1 MPVSLIR
8 AAPRFFASVFPGG
21 LALAALLLWAY
32 APAWSGPF
40 VFDDTAA
47 IARAAEIVRAGDPAL
62 AFRPGDD
69 AGETASGRPV
79 FALSLALN
87 RALGGETPA
96 AYRIT
101 NLALHG
107 LAAAV
112 LFLWVRRTLRLE
124 RWPAGVR
131 ADAPLVAGAL
141 AALWALHP
149 LHTAAVSYVA
159 QRAEALAGLCLLGT
173 LWAFARSL
181 GSPRAGRWR
190 ALSVACCLLGMAT
203 KETMAVAPVAVLLY
217 DRFLVSG
224 SFRAALS
231 ARRTYYLLLA
241 ATWLPLLLLVAGTGG
256 RGGTA
261 GFDTAVGVGSY
272 FATQVYAIPHY
283 LRLLVW
289 PDPLVF
295 DYGTA
300 TVGDAARLFPAG
312 AVLLLAAA
320 GTVWG
325 LRRGRIW
332 GALGVGFFLLLA
344 PSSSVVPVA
353 SQTMAEHRVY
363 LASVAPL
370 AAAIALAYTA
380 CGRAFLPICLAA
392 ALAAAGLTH
401 TRNHD
406 YRSER
411 ALWADTVAKRPD
423 NARAH
428 HNLGL
433 AEFRRGEIAA
443 AAAHFERALALEPAA
458 ADALHNL
465 ALCRLRQGRP
475 GDALPLLER
484 ALAAQP
490 RHREAP
496 LALGNALLAL
506 DRPAEARAHYRTA
519 AQRQPDRPEP
529 AANLADVALR
539 SGDPEGAWRHAQDAL
554 RLRPDFAEAHLHAG
568 NAAATLRRFAEARA
582 AYEAAARFAPA
593 DPRPHNNL
601 GNVLL
606 ELDLPDEAAASYGR
620 ALALAPEFPDPR
632 RNLALLLLHTGRPRA
647 ALPHLEWL
655 VARFPGDAGL
665 ADALRTARA
674 AAR

>member
-1 MPVSLIR
+1 LIR
-8 AAPRFFASVFPGG
+8 AAPRFFASIFAGG
-21 LALAALLLWAY
+21 PMLAALLLWAY
-32 APAWSGPF
+32 APAWPGPF
-40 VFDDTAA
+40 VFDDEPA
-47 IARAAEIVRAGDPAL
+47 IARAAEIVRTGDPAL
-62 AFRPGDD
+62 AFHPGND

-79 FALSLALN
+79 FTLSLALN
-87 RALGGETPA
+87 HALGGDTPA
-96 AYRIT
+96 VYRAV
-101 NLALHG
+101 NLLVHG
-107 LAAAV
+107 LAALT
-112 LFLWVRRTLRLE
+112 LFGLIRRTLLHE
-124 RWPAGVR
+124 RWPPAVR
-131 ADAPLVAGAL
+131 TDAPILAAAI

-149 LHTAAVSYVA
+149 LHTTAVSYVA
-159 QRAEALAGLCLLGT
+159 QRAEALAGLFLLVT

-181 GSPRAGRWR
+181 GSPRGSRWR
-190 ALSVACCLLGMAT
+190 TLSVICCLLGMAT
-203 KETMAVAPVAVLLY
+203 KETMAVAPLAVLLY
-217 DRFLVSG
+217 DRTFAAG

-231 ARRTYYLLLA
+231 ARRIYYLLLA

-261 GFDTAVGVGSY
+261 GFDTTVGVGAYLS
-272 FATQVYAIPHY
+272 TQVYAISCYLGLIAWPH
-283 LRLLVW
+283 
-289 PDPLVF
+289 PLVF

-300 TVGDAARLFPAG
+300 TIGDAARLFPAG
-312 AVLLLAAA
+312 AILLLVAA
-320 GTVWG
+320 GTVWS
-325 LRRGRIW
+325 LRRGRLW
-332 GALGVGFFLLLA
+332 GPLGVGFFLLLA
-344 PSSSVVPVA
+344 PSSSIVPVA

-370 AAAIALAYTA
+370 VAAITLAYAA
-380 CGRAFLPICLAA
+380 CGRAFIPVCLAA
-392 ALAAAGLTH
+392 ILAAAGLTH
-401 TRNHD
+401 ARNRV

-443 AAAHFERALALEPAA
+443 AAAHFERALALEPTA

-465 ALCRLRQGRP
+465 GLCRLRQGRP

-490 RHREAP
+490 GHREAP

-506 DRPAEARAHYRTA
+506 GRPAEAHAHYLNA
-519 AQRQPDRPEP
+519 ARRQPDRPEP

-539 SGDPEGAWRHAQDAL
+539 LNDPESAWRHAQDAL

-568 NAAATLRRFAEARA
+568 NAAATLRRFPDARA

-606 ELDLPDEAAASYGR
+606 ELDLPDEAVLRYEKAI
-620 ALALAPEFPDPR
+620 ALAPEFPDPR

-655 VARFPGDAGL
+655 VARFPADAAL